1 MSVPNSGIE
10 APLLPNV
17 ELPNADDVADV
28 PKVDP
33 VAGPLKIEFSPKVG
47 VTPRAEAFELSDFVA
62 SDFPISVSFDC
73 DPNVVDIPIPANDD
87 ASKAIRKILTIIV
100 DAIKKGLELRQ
111 NEKDAAAKSES
122 KDSFDSSEIK
132 SETSG
137 PNENVESKNKDEE
150 VKEK

>member
-1 MSVPNSGIE
+1 MPSKTFAPSFCCIKKLEEVSVPNSGIE

-73 DPNVVDIPIPANDD
+73 DPNVVDCVPNDV
-87 ASKAIRKILTIIV
+87 V
-100 DAIKKGLELRQ
+100 DCV
-111 NEKDAAAKSES
+111 
-122 KDSFDSSEIK
+122 
-132 SETSG
+132 
-137 PNENVESKNKDEE
+137 PNVVD
-150 VKEK
+150 